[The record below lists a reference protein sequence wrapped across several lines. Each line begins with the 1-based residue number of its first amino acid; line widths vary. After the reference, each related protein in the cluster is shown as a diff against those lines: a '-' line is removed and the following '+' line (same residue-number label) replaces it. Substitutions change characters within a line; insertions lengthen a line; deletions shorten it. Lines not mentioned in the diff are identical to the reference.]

1 MRVFNLFR
9 YLIEWNNCI
18 SNAVQPWSVWI
29 NKYIGLMASITFRL
43 LNGSTSNINMLAC
56 NQYRPSE
63 AKFCC
68 SFLKKVLAVE
78 FLLYLLRFRVT
89 QKALQYPF
97 FKMLLTKNRSGS
109 LAVFIVQGVLLLF
122 ASLRLLEAYETA
134 LTH

>member
-1 MRVFNLFR
+1 
-9 YLIEWNNCI
+9 
-18 SNAVQPWSVWI
+18 
-29 NKYIGLMASITFRL
+29 MASITFRL

-97 FKMLLTKNRSGS
+97 SKILSTKNRS
-109 LAVFIVQGVLLLF
+109 
-122 ASLRLLEAYETA
+122 
-134 LTH
+134 